1 MEQMDR
7 FKKQLLLP
15 EMTTSLLC
23 TMQGLFNVKDK
34 LGRGALLVALMAKA
48 GQAAVQQLIT
58 VRRGSMRMRT

>member
-1 MEQMDR
+1 
-7 FKKQLLLP
+7 
-15 EMTTSLLC
+15 MTSSLLC